1 MAQFKVVL
9 GKAVKDVRPS
19 ERLTES
25 VVCLVT
31 DEGDMDARLEKILK
45 QNRQAGAA
53 DMTPR
58 VLEVNPDHPLIQGL
72 AERAKK
78 GDGQDPLIADAAHLL
93 LDQARIVEG
102 EALADPQAFLRRMTA
117 VMESGLKV

>member
-1 MAQFKVVL
+1 MSGMGTAFSSSLFGLAGSLVL
-9 GKAVKDVRPS
+9 GFLDLQA
-19 ERLTES
+19 TQ
-25 VVCLVT
+25 
-31 DEGDMDARLEKILK
+31 A

-102 EALADPQAFLRRMTA
+102 EALADPQAFSRRMTA

>member
-1 MAQFKVVL
+1 M
-9 GKAVKDVRPS
+9 GKAVKDVRSS

-25 VVCLVT
+25 AVCLVT
-31 DEGDMDARLEKILK
+31 SEGDMDARLEKILK

-102 EALADPQAFLRRMTA
+102 EALADPQAFSRRMTA

>member
-1 MAQFKVVL
+1 MLKPGGRF
-9 GKAVKDVRPS
+9 AVEIGYDQKTAVED
-19 ERLTES
+19 LF
-25 VVCLVT
+25 
-31 DEGDMDARLEKILK
+31 
-45 QNRQAGAA
+45 RQAGAA